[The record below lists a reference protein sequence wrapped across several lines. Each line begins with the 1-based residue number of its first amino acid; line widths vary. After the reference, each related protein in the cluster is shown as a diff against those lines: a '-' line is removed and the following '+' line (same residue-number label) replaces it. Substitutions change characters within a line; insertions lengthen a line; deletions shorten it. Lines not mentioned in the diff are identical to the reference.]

1 MAYANP
7 GVFLQALQGA
17 AQQHRMVLTKSLT
30 TFATHQRSKTR
41 YDISIQIYTKQS
53 VCIYIYIAIYIYTT
67 YTQVFC
73 SQGPSGFILRC
84 PKHRPFKHVESQGM
98 ADGSEIQ
105 RSNGYK
111 TDWVPIAYC
120 CFRVIV
126 VGYYSYKPLL
136 L

>member
-1 MAYANP
+1 M
-7 GVFLQALQGA
+7 Q
-17 AQQHRMVLTKSLT
+17 
-30 TFATHQRSKTR
+30 
-41 YDISIQIYTKQS
+41 
-53 VCIYIYIAIYIYTT
+53 YIYTT